1 MANRKKNSEILLKKA
16 LNDIKKDLGIPPK
29 TSKYKIKEFESKL
42 SLLEPN
48 FLYRIKDIWKTALAL
63 MTAFFSIGFVIARLT
78 LPVEVTIKT
87 ANNQNLIPLD
97 ILTNIASKSVQDFQ
111 NAGIKKNFFIYKLSA
126 YEFVIFDTNGDEN
139 FNFNEAQHAKN
150 AIALKKFRDA
160 DKNQNGQ
167 LSNEEF
173 EFKEYL
179 TGNFQIRDRN
189 QDGQLS
195 FNEIDQYISHL
206 TREQFNFLDKNQD
219 GELMFSEAIEL

>member
-1 MANRKKNSEILLKKA
+1 MANRKNNSEILLKKA
-16 LNDIKKDLGIPPK
+16 LKNIKKELGVPPK
-29 TSKYKIKEFESKL
+29 IPKYRIKEFESKL
-42 SLLEPN
+42 NLLEPN

-78 LPVEVTIKT
+78 LPGEVTMKT
-87 ANNQNLIPLD
+87 ANNQNPIPSD
-97 ILTNIASKSVQDFQ
+97 ILTNIASESVQDFQ
-111 NAGIKKNFFIYKLSA
+111 NAGIKKISFFYKLSA
-126 YEFVIFDTNGDEN
+126 YEFMIFDTNGDKS

-160 DKNQNGQ
+160 DKNQDGQ
-167 LSNEEF
+167 LSNKEF
-173 EFKEYL
+173 DLKEHL